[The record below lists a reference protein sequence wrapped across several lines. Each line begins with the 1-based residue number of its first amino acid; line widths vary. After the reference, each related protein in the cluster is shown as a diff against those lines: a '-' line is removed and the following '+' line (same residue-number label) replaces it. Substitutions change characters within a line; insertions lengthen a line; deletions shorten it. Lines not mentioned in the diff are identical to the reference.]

1 MSLEKQIEE
10 LQRIVQVLQNDK
22 NIQARV
28 TTVGAFATLA
38 EYKTRIFTEGKA
50 SSGAKIGS
58 YDTSPFYASS
68 ESLRGLPKGKFNKK
82 GKTGKS
88 KFKSGKSHKSTYL
101 KSGYK
106 EFRSKAGRQNSKV
119 DLNLTGAS
127 QQTIQVG
134 TKGDQTVI
142 GFTDPKRMVIL
153 EAKERKYGKDIFT
166 LSQQEQAVYQETVD
180 REIQQVIKEIVNR

>member
-88 KFKSGKSHKSTYL
+88 KCKNISLLQIGTRGSHEKVSPLISRTFNNVIRRL
-101 KSGYK
+101 
-106 EFRSKAGRQNSKV
+106 QNSSRYTRWHAY
-119 DLNLTGAS
+119 DCYTYSAC
-127 QQTIQVG
+127 TPATCAG
-134 TKGDQTVI
+134 TW
-142 GFTDPKRMVIL
+142 
-153 EAKERKYGKDIFT
+153 
-166 LSQQEQAVYQETVD
+166 LSSSSP
-180 REIQQVIKEIVNR
+180 